1 MAELSIDTDALER
14 KLNEYPD
21 EAEKRLGNAVEA
33 TARKVQ
39 DSARKYAPVDTSNLQ
54 SSITVE
60 TDGLEGEVFTTL
72 EYARYQEFGFSDTQD
87 VKAHTRTIT
96 QAFGEPIT
104 PKSVDVKAH
113 KRTVDYEGH
122 HYMQKGADE
131 NKDRFKEEVAAAIKN
146 TGKDI
151 ST

>member
-1 MAELSIDTDALER
+1 MAKLSIDTDALER
-14 KLNEYPD
+14 KLKEYPD
-21 EAEKRLGNAVEA
+21 EAEKRLGFAIEA

-39 DSARKYAPVDTSNLQ
+39 DSARSHAPVDTSNLQ
-54 SSITVE
+54 SSIQQE
-60 TDGLEGEVFTTL
+60 TDGLEGEVFTVVD
-72 EYARYQEFGFSDTQD
+72 YARIQEFGGTTANGGDIQG
-87 VKAHTRTIT
+87 
-96 QAFGEPIT
+96 Q
-104 PKSVDVKAH
+104 
-113 KRTVDYEGH
+113 